1 MSDIESLGQSVV
13 FVLLASFLLVIAAM
27 MGLLWFGWWASQKRG
42 SLCLY
47 TKKPMTLGIDVA
59 ASVRGFVNDFLL
71 SHPQPENSPID
82 FDTAAISPETGRI
95 FPHAAFKGSF
105 VRLGWDF
112 LSKHYPG
119 RYVSW
124 GSLGELEQA
133 TIRLCHGESLAG
145 YQTEVSSP
153 RPLPQEI
160 DSHYA
165 LTRPGPLYVD
175 RTTKI
180 LIGWK
185 EVPGTEFEVLIV
197 QMPIYDSVDQT
208 L

>member
-1 MSDIESLGQSVV
+1 MGDIESLGHSVV
-13 FVLLASFLLVIAAM
+13 FVLISSFLLVLAAM
-27 MGLLWFGWWASQKRG
+27 SGLLWFGWWVSKKHG

-47 TKKPMTLGIDVA
+47 TKQPMTLGIDVA

-95 FPHAAFKGSF
+95 FANAAFKGSF

-112 LSKHYPG
+112 LSKRYPG

-124 GSLGELEQA
+124 GSLDELERA
-133 TIRLCHGESLAG
+133 TIRLCHNESLAG
-145 YQTEVSSP
+145 FQTEVSSP
-153 RPLPQEI
+153 RPLPQDVEP
-160 DSHYA
+160 HFA